1 MARRNWQ
8 SESFGHDRSP
18 VSPAGRFTT
27 ADDVHFNLVR
37 IKGKSSSE
45 QNFTFSRQCE
55 EMTVPVP
62 TCRRHLLELDNC
74 ELWVIKQK
82 KRRRKKKSEIYQVKK
97 EQKRNKKGRQQAKVN
112 GDEFGGLG
120 SRLVIGQKV
129 DAHRSRC
136 PTPRRPAAVVNKP
149 VGPSLKQ
156 KRLLAIKRGRWQS
169 PGESIKRTF
178 SMSLSSEEASSCQSG
193 RLFTDGT
200 VSGYRP
206 MKGSLILLF
215 SKS

>member
-1 MARRNWQ
+1 M
-8 SESFGHDRSP
+8 GHQ
-18 VSPAGRFTT
+18 T
-27 ADDVHFNLVR
+27 
-37 IKGKSSSE
+37 
-45 QNFTFSRQCE
+45 
-55 EMTVPVP
+55 
-62 TCRRHLLELDNC
+62 
-74 ELWVIKQK
+74 K
-82 KRRRKKKSEIYQVKK
+82 KEKKKEKVKIYQVKKEKK

-112 GDEFGGLG
+112 ADEFGGLG

-136 PTPRRPAAVVNKP
+136 PTPRRPAAVVNKA

-156 KRLLAIKRGRWQS
+156 KRLLAIRRGRWQS
-169 PGESIKRTF
+169 SGESIKRPF
-178 SMSLSSEEASSCQSG
+178 LVSLSSEEASSCQSG